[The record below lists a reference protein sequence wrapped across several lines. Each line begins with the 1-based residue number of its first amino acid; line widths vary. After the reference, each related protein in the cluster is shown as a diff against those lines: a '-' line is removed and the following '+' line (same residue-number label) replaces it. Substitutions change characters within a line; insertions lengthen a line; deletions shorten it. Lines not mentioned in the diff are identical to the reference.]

1 MSKREISF
9 EEAKEYCSQNGFSM
23 VPDGMLRKLCMKNSG
38 PLIVTGKYIDTIRMA
53 NPETDASMI
62 LGRLHGDAFEN
73 LGDMASATIFFE
85 TEEELEQYLKWTQKV
100 SEGVS
105 WKDTDLDLAVTL
117 KKQFDEM
124 AKQKAETNAEK
135 VLVEITCRDY
145 PGLKLGCYVQDEDY
159 IEDDEDYFEDDD
171 D

>member
-1 MSKREISF
+1 
-9 EEAKEYCSQNGFSM
+9 
-23 VPDGMLRKLCMKNSG
+23 ML
-38 PLIVTGKYIDTIRMA
+38 
-53 NPETDASMI
+53 
-62 LGRLHGDAFEN
+62 
-73 LGDMASATIFFE
+73 
-85 TEEELEQYLKWTQKV
+85 LKWTQKV

-117 KKQFDEM
+117 KKQFSEM
-124 AKQKAETNAEK
+124 AKQKAETNARK